1 VDVVAAEV
9 GEVDEEGEG
18 EEDEDLDDEAPI
30 IKRSE
35 AIIHMVEVEMEVAEA
50 EEGLVHQ
57 RLVP

>member
-1 VDVVAAEV
+1 MVAAEV
-9 GEVDEEGEG
+9 GEVDEEGEAEG